1 MKPSRKKR
9 LRRHDN
15 VAGREAAQLDSPGQ
29 RPGTK
34 AEVTQHK
41 AQRAVTPWRTRVTAR
56 WALDRVPGNRSPR
69 PPAWAVEF
77 GPVGAVARSD
87 SPKRGTT
94 PRPFPGSP
102 TRSRRGA
109 ATFPQTQRRP
119 DPPVPRGKVWAFGA
133 IRLAASGTKTL
144 PSNRRSFPSNR
155 RRFSSPHAVCRELF
169 LKSYPANAVWRE
181 PSRKCTRCT
190 SCAENR
196 PLRHSSGTAPAVL
209 RRESLTIPECRLQ

>member
-1 MKPSRKKR
+1 MAP
-9 LRRHDN
+9 
-15 VAGREAAQLDSPGQ
+15 
-29 RPGTK
+29 
-34 AEVTQHK
+34 
-41 AQRAVTPWRTRVTAR
+41 RVTAR

-155 RRFSSPHAVCRELF
+155 RRFSSPHAVCRELS
-169 LKSYPANAVWRE
+169 LNRIRRTPCGESLRENAPAAHPVPKTG
-181 PSRKCTRCT
+181 PSD
-190 SCAENR
+190 
-196 PLRHSSGTAPAVL
+196 TAPAQL
-209 RRESLTIPECRLQ
+209 RQCSGAQKLDYSGMSAPIDAGECHGRLLRPGGVTRRTSASTLATSILGGDFHA